1 MSEPTT
7 ASDPTSTPPSQ
18 TPSPAVPDQAP
29 SDAPTSAAPL
39 GSTTSNPE
47 TPASKGVVPEKGSK
61 SSTSS
66 KTEPDSSTTE
76 SSTTESS
83 TTESSESDQE
93 VVEKEETLAEKLASD
108 FKKLESEAKE
118 ESESLKDDV
127 EQVVELAKVPLE
139 NAVEA
144 FKTFVNRNPVS
155 AVAQTSQFVT
165 TGNSGIRDSDLL
177 KKASVAFNDAETL
190 AQHAQAFVEQ
200 STKSQTYTSSK
211 AASDNALRKAGIDP
225 TIPATVEKPEN
236 K

>member
-66 KTEPDSSTTE
+66 KTEPD